1 MGKLELVDT
10 DLIKPTS
17 GNRSHLERALFHFQ
31 LEHIILLCTRLFHLH
46 LECTLPVPKTIEALL
61 FCFCHPIQVPEF
73 CFLLHLLL
81 LLLLLFFTYMLYLRS
96 LIQATS
102 WSGAGPDL
110 ICCQREACLWA
121 DGPLWSCSSSSSSYK
136 LASFSC
142 CLYMGPAASCSLF
155 TRPLSSFNCCLFNLV
170 AFISLIS
177 QNWSESEELAL
188 FCTCCLLVLASS

>member
-10 DLIKPTS
+10 DLIKPAS

-31 LEHIILLCTRLFHLH
+31 QEHIILLCTRLFHLH
-46 LECTLPVPKTIEALL
+46 LECTLPVPKNIEALL
-61 FCFCHPIQVPEF
+61 FCLCHPVQVHRF
-73 CFLLHLLL
+73 CLFLLL
-81 LLLLLFFTYMLYLRS
+81 LLLPHVLFMYMLYLRS

-121 DGPLWSCSSSSSSYK
+121 DGPLWSGSNSSSSYK
-136 LASFSC
+136 LASFTC
-142 CLYMGPAASCSLF
+142 CRYTGPAASCCLF
-155 TRPLSSFNCCLFNLV
+155 TRPLSSFNCCLYNLV
-170 AFISLIS
+170 TVISLIS

-188 FCTCCLLVLASS
+188 FCTCWYLVLASS